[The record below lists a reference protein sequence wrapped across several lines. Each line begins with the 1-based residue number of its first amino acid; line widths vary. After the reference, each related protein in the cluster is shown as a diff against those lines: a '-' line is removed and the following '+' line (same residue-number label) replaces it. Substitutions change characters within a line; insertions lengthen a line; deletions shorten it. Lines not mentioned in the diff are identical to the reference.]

1 MKKQDGDRHEE
12 YIAKVRQSTQQ
23 FLEETLR
30 ENERMRALTMR
41 LEAERMRS
49 DEAILELREQLA
61 KLELL
66 RARQQ
71 QQVLEFESDNR
82 RFFAEYAEVE
92 QQNSNLANLY
102 VASYRLHGT
111 LDRGEV
117 LQAIHEIIINLVG
130 SEELAIFELDA
141 ARGELKLLSS
151 FGIDESR
158 YATLPLDDSAIART
172 VQTGEMFLH
181 EPPPNSASSPVSS
194 LTTCVPLKL
203 GEQVIGVIAVFR
215 MLPQKPQLV
224 SVDRE
229 LFALLGTHAA
239 IALHCSGLHARLR
252 ELT

>member
-1 MKKQDGDRHEE
+1 
-12 YIAKVRQSTQQ
+12 
-23 FLEETLR
+23 
-30 ENERMRALTMR
+30 
-41 LEAERMRS
+41 MRS
-49 DEAILELREQLA
+49 DEAILELRETIA

-111 LDRGEV
+111 LERKDV
-117 LQAIHEIIINLVG
+117 LEAIHEIIINLVG
-130 SEELAIFELDA
+130 SEELAVFELDA
-141 ARGELKLLSS
+141 ARNELKLLSS
-151 FGIDESR
+151 FGIDETR
-158 YATLPLDDSAIART
+158 YATLPLDDSAIARS

-181 EPPPNSASSPVSS
+181 EPPPNSSSSPVSS